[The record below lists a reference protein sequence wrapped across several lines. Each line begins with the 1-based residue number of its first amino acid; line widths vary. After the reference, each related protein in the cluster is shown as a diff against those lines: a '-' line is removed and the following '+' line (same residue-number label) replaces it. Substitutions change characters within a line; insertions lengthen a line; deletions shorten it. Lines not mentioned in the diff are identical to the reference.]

1 MIYSVGKL
9 DTALML
15 YILILFVLCIF
26 YRFFLFKRL
35 GERRFAISVCLFG
48 VGAVVMGV
56 CWWQELYLVF
66 FMGLLLSICMA
77 ACCINDAEGWIQMRK
92 RKKLATLPA
101 RKLKSC
107 SIPFAL
113 TRDELLTNFRELAEK
128 DELACYK
135 PADHFMSWNDGE
147 GHIIQVHLL
156 PDSVDWVGIFY
167 TPSVGELRD
176 SEIKQACRKANIPC
190 TSALLGMAPQGVAI
204 CQNGELTIIPASQKQ
219 QFATFRD
226 TILSSRDAFATWLGE
241 YTEED

>member
-9 DTALML
+9 DSVLML

-77 ACCINDAEGWIQMRK
+77 ACCINDAESWIQMCK

-135 PADHFMSWNDGE
+135 PVDNFLSWNDGA
-147 GHIIQVHLL
+147 GHIIQVYLL
-156 PDSVDWVGIFY
+156 PDSEDWLGIFY
-167 TPSVGELRD
+167 TPSAGELRD
-176 SEIKQACRKANIPC
+176 SEMKQACRKAGMPC
-190 TSALLGMAPQGVAI
+190 ASAQLGMAPQGIVV
-204 CQNGELTIIPASQKQ
+204 CQNGSLTITPASQKKY
-219 QFATFRD
+219 FAKFSD
-226 TILSSRDAFATWLGE
+226 TVLANREVFATWLRE
-241 YTEED
+241 YTEEG